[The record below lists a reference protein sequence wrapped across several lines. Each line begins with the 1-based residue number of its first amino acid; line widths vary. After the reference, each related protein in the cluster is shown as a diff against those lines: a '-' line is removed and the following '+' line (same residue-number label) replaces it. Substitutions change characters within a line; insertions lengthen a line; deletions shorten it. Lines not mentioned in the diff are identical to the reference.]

1 MANIFENL
9 NLKMYK
15 RYPYDLS
22 HEVKCSMK
30 IGNLYPILAMDVVPG
45 DKFDVQTHHVCKL
58 QPMLAPVM
66 HDINVKID
74 YFYVPYR
81 LISDRFNEF
90 VLQIDQTANP
100 PYITTK
106 SFFRRLREK
115 FNESNPPF
123 VGVFNSICVGSTWDF
138 LGYPTPEQS
147 YPLRATDQTDEDY
160 MEEVRAWYDTFVAPL
175 ENDLHL
181 TALPIIANE
190 FIYANYYK
198 WYLEQNN
205 IDEWI
210 QEGATNKDMSVFLAD
225 RLIAC
230 NRTNWERDYFTS
242 ALDNPQA
249 GSPVTMSLGSTAPLV
264 TTNANPWSVRSTVR
278 YRASGGGTYYEN
290 DLKTRPVSLDANELV
305 FGVNSGESAGGTEN
319 NISSTGAQI
328 DVTEHTAADLSNATS
343 IDVEEMRFNF
353 RLQRLKELMNVAGN
367 KVIDRLK
374 ALWGVNSSDA
384 RLHIPEYLGGGRSPL
399 VVSSVLQQVNDAN
412 QDYPLGTQAGQGLS
426 VGKASAFNRYFEE
439 HGIVI
444 GIMRIQP
451 KTAYMQG
458 IKRDLLRVSAFDF
471 AMPQF
476 GDVGEQPVY
485 DIELY
490 AKADNPTHAFG
501 YQSRYADYKYL
512 PDRVHGEFKTTLS
525 YWHMARKFD
534 NMPQLNEEF
543 QKVTP
548 TSVQSSVFPYP
559 SADTVYVNIYHCI
572 KSKRKLVPNIL

>member
-1 MANIFENL
+1 MANIFQNL
-9 NLKMYK
+9 SLKMYK
-15 RYPYDLS
+15 RYPYNLS
-22 HEVKCSMK
+22 HSVRCSMK

-45 DKFDVQTHHVCKL
+45 DKFDVQSNHVCKL

-66 HDINVKID
+66 HDIDVKID

-100 PYITTK
+100 PYITTRA
-106 SFFRRLREK
+106 FLQRLREK
-115 FNESNPPF
+115 YFDTNY
-123 VGVFNSICVGSTWDF
+123 VGVFKSICVGSTWDY
-138 LGYPTPEQS
+138 LGYPTPEQD
-147 YPLRATDQTDEDY
+147 YPLKSTDQTDDDY
-160 MEEVRAWYDTFVAPL
+160 KTQVLAWYDTFVAPL

-181 TALPIIANE
+181 TALPFLAYE

-210 QEGATNKDMSVFLAD
+210 QEGAVNKDMSVFLAD
-225 RLIAC
+225 RLVPC

-249 GSPVTMSLGSTAPLV
+249 GTPVTMSLGNIAPLV
-264 TTNANPWSVRSTVR
+264 TTNANPWAKQTIIRQ
-278 YRASGGGTYYEN
+278 ANADALGGAGLGY
-290 DLKTRPVSLDANELV
+290 DSDDAVGVPVSVLDQHIGTAV
-305 FGVNSGESAGGTEN
+305 GVPASDN
-319 NISSTGAQI
+319 TGVMQV
-328 DVTEHTAADLSNATS
+328 DVTEHTGADLTESTS
-343 IDVEEMRFNF
+343 ISVEQMRFNF
-353 RLQRLKELMNVAGN
+353 RLQRLKELMNIAGN
-367 KVIDRLK
+367 RVIDRLK

-384 RLHIPEYLGGGRSPL
+384 RLQLPEYLGGGRSPL
-399 VVSSVLQQVNDAN
+399 VISSVIQQVNDAN

-426 VGKASAFNRYFEE
+426 VGKAAAFNRYFEE
-439 HGIVI
+439 HGIII
-444 GIMRIQP
+444 GIMRVQP
-451 KTAYMQG
+451 RTAYMQG
-458 IKRDLLRVSAFDF
+458 IKRDLLRVSACDF

-476 GDVGEQPVY
+476 GDIGEQPIF

-490 AKADNPTHAFG
+490 AKADDPTHAFG
-501 YQSRYADYKYL
+501 YQSRYADYKFL

-548 TSVQSSVFPYP
+548 ESVQSSVFPYP
-559 SADTVYVNIYHCI
+559 KADTIYVNIYHKI
-572 KSKRKLVPNIL
+572 NSRRKLVPNTL